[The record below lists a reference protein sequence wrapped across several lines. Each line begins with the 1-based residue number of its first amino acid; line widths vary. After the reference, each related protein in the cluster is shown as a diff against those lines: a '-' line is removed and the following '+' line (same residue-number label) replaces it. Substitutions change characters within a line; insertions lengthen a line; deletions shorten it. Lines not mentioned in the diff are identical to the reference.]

1 MAVIGNTSNPMV
13 DVTFQDLTNYAAASS
28 TDDIAG
34 VVLDTS
40 WGPCGTPT
48 VFNSTG
54 YQTYFN
60 PKGLG
65 RLNSSMATVQRYF
78 SLGGSYVEGVRLGA
92 NEVWRFIY
100 LDDGAFATT
109 TVAYSGD
116 SSATDF
122 GSISALAG
130 SPCAFRL
137 LYPGGFPMQI
147 TITEASELSGVQLYT
162 LQVSAYSGLV
172 YSTAGAAS
180 ASYNTL
186 LESLTVSFVP
196 LELNGVSYFYA
207 DVLASSSSYLYAD
220 AAWAYAQSKITV
232 PDMEDGSLTLLTIS
246 PSTVPGLQASGV
258 TDAVGTAYK
267 AADYQNA
274 AAIFEDRDIS
284 SATLLLNSYTT
295 DAALAAGET
304 GVTAQGV
311 STTSAYVSMLAAYA
325 SVAETRK
332 DLVFL
337 AGFPTFGQ
345 GTPSASTATWGG
357 ASATWVQ
364 QEPCIVAWFNAI
376 ANAGLDMFTAG
387 IVAWERYTLSTLLGR
402 QTFNLDGTAG
412 WAGRIVSVAGQLKN
426 RNQPP
431 SYKAYGAYSG
441 SLVRSLTFKQ
451 VYSLHQDYGIGSIY
465 TTASGNYIFDIRTL
479 YGVTTSY
486 FAQLNVMRVT
496 AALLA
501 GTFDEVE
508 QVLHTDVAANRSS
521 RIALEGRL
529 NQLISTF
536 IARSELKSSSYADV
550 GDSINSDAQTQGGR
564 SLNIHLVCYFIGL
577 TERVNITVIAT
588 DDSVSVS
595 SIAVG

>member
-48 VFNSTG
+48 VFDSTG
-54 YQTYFN
+54 FQTYFN

-92 NEVWRFIY
+92 NEVWRFIH

-130 SPCAFRL
+130 SPCVFRL

-147 TITEASELSGVQLYT
+147 TITEASKLSGVQLYT

-220 AAWAYAQSKITV
+220 AAWAYAQSRITV
-232 PDMEDGSLTLLTIS
+232 SDMEDGSLTLLTIS

-284 SATLLLNSYTT
+284 SSTLLLNSYTT

-311 STTSAYVSMLAAYA
+311 STTSAYVKMLAAYA

-345 GTPSASTATWGG
+345 GTPSASTASWGG
-357 ASATWVQ
+357 ASATWEQ
-364 QEPCIVAWFNAI
+364 QEPCMVAWFNAI

-595 SIAVG
+595 SITVG

>member
-1 MAVIGNTSNPMV
+1 M
-13 DVTFQDLTNYAAASS
+13 
-28 TDDIAG
+28 
-34 VVLDTS
+34 
-40 WGPCGTPT
+40 
-48 VFNSTG
+48 
-54 YQTYFN
+54 
-60 PKGLG
+60 
-65 RLNSSMATVQRYF
+65 
-78 SLGGSYVEGVRLGA
+78 
-92 NEVWRFIY
+92 
-100 LDDGAFATT
+100 
-109 TVAYSGD
+109 
-116 SSATDF
+116 
-122 GSISALAG
+122 
-130 SPCAFRL
+130 
-137 LYPGGFPMQI
+137 
-147 TITEASELSGVQLYT
+147 LSGVQLYT

-220 AAWAYAQSKITV
+220 AAWAYAQSTITV

-246 PSTVPGLQASGV
+246 PSTVPGLKASGV

-311 STTSAYVSMLAAYA
+311 STTSAYVKMLAAYA

-345 GTPSASTATWGG
+345 GTPSASTASWGG
-357 ASATWVQ
+357 ASATWEQ
-364 QEPCIVAWFNAI
+364 QEPCMVAWFNAI